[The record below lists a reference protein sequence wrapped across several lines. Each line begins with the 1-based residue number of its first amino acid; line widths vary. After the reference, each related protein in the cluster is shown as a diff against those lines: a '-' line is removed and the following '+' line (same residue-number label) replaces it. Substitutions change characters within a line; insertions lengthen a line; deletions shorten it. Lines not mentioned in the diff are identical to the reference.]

1 MEQVEKKV
9 EAIEFINK
17 FPRIDM
23 KFNYI
28 TNDKDYELFEEGWLN
43 LYKENK
49 EFHFN
54 IDVTNIMSANIKYAF
69 KLSSFI
75 NFIKKN
81 IKVQYLKYSIIIVN
95 STFVK
100 YLLNILFTLSSPVA
114 PVYIINK
121 DDYYIK
127 IHEDIENNKKI
138 EKAIYVTP

>member
-1 MEQVEKKV
+1 MEKV

-28 TNDKDYELFEEGWLN
+28 TNDNEYALFEQGWLN
-43 LYKENK
+43 LYKEK
-49 EFHFN
+49 KDFHFN
-54 IDVTNIMSANIKYAF
+54 IDVTNIISANIKYAF

-75 NFIKKN
+75 KFIKKN

-95 STFVK
+95 TTFVK
-100 YLLNILFTLSSPVA
+100 YLLNIIFTISSPVA

-121 DDYYIK
+121 DDYYMEIN
-127 IHEDIENNKKI
+127 EDINNNKKI
-138 EKAIYVTP
+138 ERAIYVSP

>member
-1 MEQVEKKV
+1 MEEVEKKV
-9 EAIEFINK
+9 KAIEFINN

-28 TNDKDYELFEEGWLN
+28 TNDNEYALFEKEWLN
-43 LYKENK
+43 LYKEQK
-49 EFHFN
+49 YFHFN

-75 NFIKKN
+75 KFIKKN
-81 IKVQYLKYSIIIVN
+81 IKVQYLKYSVITVN

-100 YLLNILFTLSSPVA
+100 YLLNIIFTISSPVA

-121 DDYYIK
+121 DDYYVK
-127 IHEDIENNKKI
+127 IHEDIKNNKKI

>member
-1 MEQVEKKV
+1 MGEVEKKI

-28 TNDKDYELFEEGWLN
+28 TNDNEYLLLEKEWLN
-43 LYKENK
+43 LYKEK
-49 EFHFN
+49 KYFYFN
-54 IDVTNIMSANIKYAF
+54 IDVTNIISANIKYAF

-75 NFIKKN
+75 KFIKKN
-81 IKVQYLKYSIIIVN
+81 IKVQYLKYSVIIVN
-95 STFVK
+95 TTFVK
-100 YLLNILFTLSSPVA
+100 YLLNIIFTISSPVA

-121 DDYYIK
+121 DDYYVK

-138 EKAIYVTP
+138 GKAIYITP